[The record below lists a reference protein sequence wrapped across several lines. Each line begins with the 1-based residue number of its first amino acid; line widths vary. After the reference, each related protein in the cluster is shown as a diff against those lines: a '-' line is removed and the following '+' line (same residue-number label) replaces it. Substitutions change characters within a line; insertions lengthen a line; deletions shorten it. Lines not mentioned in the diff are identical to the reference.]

1 MQYTIWLIPSEPV
14 YGQLKTI
21 IDKLSR
27 EYNSPTFQPHL
38 TILEHIEMDP
48 SEIKQKLETLNKNL
62 IGLELSL
69 GPVSFS
75 TTSARCVFVRV
86 NSTAKLMQ
94 LNLDA
99 KKLFGFEND
108 VFMPHI
114 SLMYGD
120 YDMETREKATNKI
133 QILPATFTVKEF
145 ALIPSES
152 LSPI

>member
-1 MQYTIWLIPSEPV
+1 MQYTIWLVPSEPV
-14 YGQLKTI
+14 YSQLKTI
-21 IDKLSR
+21 IDKLSQ
-27 EYNSPTFQPHL
+27 EYDSPTFQPHL

-48 SEIKQKLETLNKNL
+48 SEIKQKLETLNKDL
-62 IGLELSL
+62 AGLELSL
-69 GPVSFS
+69 GPISFS

-86 NSTAKLMQ
+86 DSTAKLMQ

-120 YDMETREKATNKI
+120 CDMKTREKATK
-133 QILPATFTVKEF
+133 QIHISPTTFTVKEF
-145 ALIPSES
+145 VLVPSNS
-152 LSPI
+152 LPPI